1 LIARLWRR
9 KKKSTTV
16 KLIACGVAIFWL
28 TGAAFADDD
37 VIYNGL
43 HCNSLCQA
51 WMGVGP
57 EHPAQRK
64 RRCLD
69 VLAHPAQYD
78 SDLAQLCK
86 LISGKAAH

>member
-1 LIARLWRR
+1 
-9 KKKSTTV
+9 
-16 KLIACGVAIFWL
+16 
-28 TGAAFADDD
+28 
-37 VIYNGL
+37 
-43 HCNSLCQA
+43 
-51 WMGVGP
+51 MGVGP

-86 LISGKAAH
+86 VISGKAAH